1 MENFKKFKTYFLWS
15 LIAAF
20 IGVSVPFSFLQILK
34 LAARGYFTNKGVE
47 YAANL
52 KFIAPALVSENIA
65 TNDGDEQKINLLFA
79 GDIMLDRGVESSI
92 LKNGNGDF
100 SFIFSKADFLK
111 KADIVFANL
120 EGPISDKGQDAG
132 NTYSFRFRVD
142 VADALRQAGFDVLS
156 LANNHMAD
164 WGKEAFEDTFGWL
177 ERSGVIGIGA
187 GRNKK
192 EASEVKILE
201 SNGLK
206 IGFLAFS
213 DVGPNWLGATASSS
227 GVLLA
232 SVQNFDE
239 IIKNASEKTDALAV
253 SFHFGKEYQKVSNAR
268 QKYLARRA
276 IDNGAKIVVGHHP
289 HVAQEIEKYKD
300 GVIAYSLGNFIFDQY
315 FSEDTM
321 SGMVLEIEL
330 EGKEIKSV
338 VPKTVKL
345 NKFFQPELI
354 QNQ

>member
-15 LIAAF
+15 LIAALV
-20 IGVSVPFSFLQILK
+20 GVSVPFSFLQILK
-34 LAARGYFTNKGVE
+34 LAARGYFTDKGVQ

-52 KFIAPALVSENIA
+52 KFVAPSLVSENLISD
-65 TNDGDEQKINLLFA
+65 NGGNQKIKLLFA
-79 GDIMLDRGVESSI
+79 GDIMLGRGVENSI
-92 LKNGNGDF
+92 LKNGKGDF
-100 SFIFSKADFLK
+100 RFIFEKANFLK
-111 KADIVFANL
+111 NADIVFGNL
-120 EGPISDKGQDAG
+120 EGPISDKGKDVG
-132 NTYSFRFRVD
+132 NMYSFRFRVN

-164 WGKEAFEDTFGWL
+164 WGKEAFEDTLGWL
-177 ERSGVIGIGA
+177 EKSEIVGIGA

-192 EASEVKILE
+192 DASEVKILE
-201 SNGLK
+201 LKGLK

-213 DVGPNWLGATASSS
+213 DVGPNWLEAAAGSS
-227 GVLLA
+227 GILLA
-232 SVQNFDE
+232 SDKNFDE
-239 IIKNASEKTDALAV
+239 ITKGAAEETDALAI
-253 SFHFGKEYQKVSNAR
+253 SFHFGEEYQKVSNAR

-289 HVAQEIEKYKD
+289 HVVQEIEKYKN
-300 GVIAYSLGNFIFDQY
+300 GIIAYSLGNFIFDQY

-330 EGKEIKSV
+330 EGKEIKSI

-345 NKFFQPELI
+345 NKFFQPELF
-354 QNQ
+354 